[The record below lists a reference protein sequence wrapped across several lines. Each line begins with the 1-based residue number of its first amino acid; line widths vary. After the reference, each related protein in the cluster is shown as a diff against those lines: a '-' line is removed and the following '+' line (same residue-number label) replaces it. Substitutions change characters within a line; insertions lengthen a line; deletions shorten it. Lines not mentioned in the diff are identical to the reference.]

1 VIGEAGRPVILKAEG
16 ERIPTY
22 RFPENA
28 VRALGKIAAF
38 ASWRAEPAGLLWDFD
53 DVHPESAQALCH
65 EIVQTRGD
73 SWLTAEETQR
83 VLGAFGLPL
92 IPGTVARSATDAMA
106 LASNIGFPVAAKL
119 SSPQLVHKSDIGA
132 VRLNLAD
139 ELAVHRAFDELIA
152 ISRERG
158 FAESLDGVLI
168 QPMIQNGVETLIGVV
183 NDRRFGPLVA
193 FGLGGVHAEILGD
206 VHLKIAPL
214 TDRDADDL
222 LHQIRGYRLLEG
234 HRGHAPGDTDALK
247 DLLLRISRLAEELPE
262 VAELDLNPVI
272 ALPPGTGCRI
282 VDARIKVGRDGT
294 AL

>member
-1 VIGEAGRPVILKAEG
+1 RGHPDC
-16 ERIPTY
+16 
-22 RFPENA
+22 
-28 VRALGKIAAF
+28 
-38 ASWRAEPAGLLWDFD
+38 GLRW
-53 DVHPESAQALCH
+53 ACLCRQSGCSH
-65 EIVQTRGD
+65 ARRCSHL

-106 LASNIGFPVAAKL
+106 LASNIAFPVAAKL

-222 LHQIRGYRLLEG
+222 LHQIRGDRLLEG
-234 HRGHAPGDTDALK
+234 YRGHAPG
-247 DLLLRISRLAEELPE
+247 
-262 VAELDLNPVI
+262 
-272 ALPPGTGCRI
+272 
-282 VDARIKVGRDGT
+282 
-294 AL
+294 